1 MGIFKFLAGL
11 FTSGQ
16 PHKITEKC
24 KKDPDQECASYMV
37 ITAGGSL
44 HRHNIMRC
52 CKYFDTTKR
61 MTKATASCEPDK
73 NYNGIIFTE
82 SVVESSKA
90 QYEKI
95 KNISYV
101 GPVCE
106 ANRVTVDE

>member
-1 MGIFKFLAGL
+1 MSILNFLKTL

-16 PHKITEKC
+16 PHTITEQC
-24 KKDPDQECASYMV
+24 EKDPNQECASYMV

-44 HRHNIMRC
+44 HRHDIMGC

-61 MTKATASCEPDK
+61 MTKATASCEPNKD
-73 NYNGIIFTE
+73 YNGISFSE

-106 ANRVTVDE
+106 ANKVRVDE